1 MLQVAYVF
9 DQYFHQHLIIY
20 ENRKICQCKACVSA
34 IYLSLKIISHYG
46 EFAFYN
52 VKQFKILIGR
62 DVIVAHQ
69 LLKNDIAQFEYWL
82 VTENLEN
89 RPAELTQWMHWNTSN
104 QQTETS
110 KISFHYTHLGFI
122 EG

>member
-1 MLQVAYVF
+1 MSGWLPSDAYVF

-69 LLKNDIAQFEYWL
+69 LLKTILRNMNI
-82 VTENLEN
+82 
-89 RPAELTQWMHWNTSN
+89 
-104 QQTETS
+104 
-110 KISFHYTHLGFI
+110 G
-122 EG
+122 